1 MLHVARFVHAD
12 DVLYCTVHCTVRVRV
27 RVRVRVGGLRVRA
40 LTSTRLLLL

>member
-27 RVRVRVGGLRVRA
+27 RVRVGGLRVRA